1 MKKYRRLALVFGMSC
16 MLLMGCTSE
25 NNKEYKNLDLS
36 QIKEVTIPEETVYQM
51 DIDLGTWDDKKI
63 YTDFPALICAYG
75 NRSLDELDLD
85 REIVCDVASKDG
97 ELKYKP
103 IGRQKDHSAIR
114 YLHYYADDCHIDI
127 MQSGMFEMY
136 HVDTAARITGESMD
150 DYKFAWR
157 PQFSGNVTASYQIGQ
172 DSLDGVTYRLDGKE
186 TALNDAVDYIE
197 KEFLTEDRNL
207 PNLYVPGMEYKVRN
221 VDVYQFGENY
231 GYYFT
236 IELYY
241 QGILVD
247 TEEAHSEDSSYQYFG
262 NTIGCM
268 MLTSE
273 SVDYIWGCTFYR
285 EPDTKKEVS
294 VEVGYED
301 AVKLASEHLSQD
313 FVFEVKKAD
322 LRYVCY
328 TDYDPEKGYGMTHI
342 RPVWQFEL
350 SNEGIQQYNRILIEI
365 DVVTGEVRDRY
376 A

>member
-1 MKKYRRLALVFGMSC
+1 MKKYRRLALAFGISC
-16 MLLMGCTSE
+16 VLLMGCTSE
-25 NNKEYKNLDLS
+25 NKKEYKNLDLS
-36 QIKEVTIPEETVYQM
+36 LIKEVAIPEETVYQM

-85 REIVCDVASKDG
+85 REIVCDVESKKGD
-97 ELKYKP
+97 LQYKL
-103 IGRQKDHSAIR
+103 IGQQKDHSAIR
-114 YLHYYADDCHIDI
+114 YLHYYADDCYIDI

-136 HVDTAARITGESMD
+136 HVDTAARITGDSMD

-157 PQFSGNVTASYQIGQ
+157 PQFSGNVAASYQIGQ

-186 TALNDAVDYIE
+186 MALSDAVDYIE

-221 VDVYQFGENY
+221 AEVYQFGENY

-262 NTIGCM
+262 NTISCM

-273 SVDYIWGCTFYR
+273 TVDYIWGCTFYR

-301 AVKLASEHLSQD
+301 AVKLVSEHLSQD

-350 SNEGIQQYNRILIEI
+350 SNEGIQQYNRILIEV